1 MKTLVI
7 ISHPEI
13 SESGSQQFLL
23 SSIPESESVKVHHLE
38 GAYPDNQI
46 DVAAEQKLLKQF
58 DRILFQF
65 PFYWYSSPPMLK
77 QWQDEVLTYGFAYG
91 KNGHAL
97 NGKEFGLVLSVGIK
111 ESEYQAGGKEVFSI
125 NELTKPFQA
134 VAVKTGMTYL
144 KPFVIYQFPYMTEEQ
159 KMTLLID
166 YQQAVT
172 READDSLATR
182 EKWIIQELENTS
194 EETLAPGDEL
204 LMQHAVDLIEENR
217 DTIDGLKMVLD
228 EMNS

>member
-38 GAYPDNQI
+38 GAYPDSQI
-46 DVAAEQKLLKQF
+46 DVAAEQQLLKQF

-97 NGKEFGLVLSVGIK
+97 SGKEFGLVLSVGIK

-204 LMQHAVDLIEENR
+204 LIQHAVDLIEENR

>member
-23 SSIPESESVKVHHLE
+23 SSIPNSESIKVHHLE
-38 GAYPDNQI
+38 GIYPDGKINA
-46 DVAAEQKLLKQF
+46 AAEQELLKQF

-91 KNGHAL
+91 KNGHL
-97 NGKEFGLVLSVGIK
+97 LSGKEFGLVLSVGIK
-111 ESEYQAGGKEVFSI
+111 ESEYQAGGREAFSI

-144 KPFVIYQFPYMTEEQ
+144 KPFVIYQFPYMTEDQ
-159 KMTLLID
+159 KLTLLID

-172 READDSLATR
+172 RKADDSLMAR
-182 EKWIIQELENTS
+182 EKWIIEELKKTKK
-194 EETLAPGDEL
+194 ETLAPGDYL

-217 DTIDGLKMVLD
+217 DTIDGLKVVLD
-228 EMNS
+228 EMDS

>member
-23 SSIPESESVKVHHLE
+23 SSIPNSESIKVHHLE
-38 GAYPDNQI
+38 GIYPDGKINA
-46 DVAAEQKLLKQF
+46 AAEQELLKQF

-91 KNGHAL
+91 KNGHL
-97 NGKEFGLVLSVGIK
+97 LSGKEFGLVLSVGIK
-111 ESEYQAGGKEVFSI
+111 ESEYQAGGREAFSI

-144 KPFVIYQFPYMTEEQ
+144 KPFVIYQFPYMTEDQ
-159 KMTLLID
+159 KLTLLID

-172 READDSLATR
+172 RKADDSLMAR
-182 EKWIIQELENTS
+182 EKWIIEELKKTKK
-194 EETLAPGDEL
+194 ETLAPGDDL

-217 DTIDGLKMVLD
+217 DTIDGLKVVLD
-228 EMNS
+228 EMDS

>member
-1 MKTLVI
+1 MKTLVV

-38 GAYPDNQI
+38 GVYPDSQI
-46 DVAAEQKLLKQF
+46 DVAAEQELLKQF

-65 PFYWYSSPPMLK
+65 PFYWYSSPPLLK

-97 NGKEFGLVLSVGIK
+97 SGKEFGLVLSVGIK

-182 EKWIIQELENTS
+182 EKWIIQELEKTP

>member
-38 GAYPDNQI
+38 GAYPDSQI
-46 DVAAEQKLLKQF
+46 DVAAEQQLLKQF

-97 NGKEFGLVLSVGIK
+97 SGKEFGLVLSVGIK

-182 EKWIIQELENTS
+182 EKWIIQELEKTP

-204 LMQHAVDLIEENR
+204 LIQHAVDLIEENR

>member
-38 GAYPDNQI
+38 GAYPDSQI
-46 DVAAEQKLLKQF
+46 DVAAEQQLLKQF

-97 NGKEFGLVLSVGIK
+97 SGKEFGLVLSVGIK

-182 EKWIIQELENTS
+182 EKWIVQELEKTP

-204 LMQHAVDLIEENR
+204 LIQHAVDLIEENR

>member
-23 SSIPESESVKVHHLE
+23 SSLPESEAVKVHHLE
-38 GAYPDNQI
+38 GSYPDSQI
-46 DVAAEQKLLKQF
+46 DVAAEQQLLKQF

-65 PFYWYSSPPMLK
+65 PFYWYSSPPLLK

-97 NGKEFGLVLSVGIK
+97 SGKEFGLVLSVGIK
-111 ESEYQAGGKEVFSI
+111 ESEYQAGGKEAFSI

-172 READDSLATR
+172 RAADDSLLTR
-182 EKWIIQELENTS
+182 EKWIIQELEKTPG
-194 EETLAPGDEL
+194 ETLASGDEL
-204 LMQHAVDLIEENR
+204 LIQHAVELIEENR